1 MMLKLKQA
9 LHGVF
14 TMSGVGLEQQFR
26 AFDTNGDGD
35 IDHDE
40 FREGL
45 YSLGAQISETQVAD
59 LITMLDKDGDGTIDY
74 HEFGRWFGKGP
85 PPAPPTPEMK
95 TRAAAKEAAGDMGDL
110 LAQIRASGGAK
121 RSSTPPRR
129 ANSGGGG
136 GGGRDDLFAE
146 LRKAAASRSYGA
158 PTAGSAPAAITAV
171 LTAMRTHTSNASV
184 QHAGCQALWSMAYK
198 NDNGRAAI
206 AASGG
211 VPALV
216 FAMSTYGGSALVQA
230 AAAAALASLAV
241 DDQLAATIA
250 HAGAKD
256 LVIAALSRHV
266 DDAAVSCQPVILS
279 CIESNRI

>member
-85 PPAPPTPEMK
+85 PPAPPTPEVRMRQDAR
-95 TRAAAKEAAGDMGDL
+95 TASEA
-110 LAQIRASGGAK
+110 S
-121 RSSTPPRR
+121 
-129 ANSGGGG
+129 
-136 GGGRDDLFAE
+136 E
-146 LRKAAASRSYGA
+146 
-158 PTAGSAPAAITAV
+158 
-171 LTAMRTHTSNASV
+171 
-184 QHAGCQALWSMAYK
+184 
-198 NDNGRAAI
+198 
-206 AASGG
+206 
-211 VPALV
+211 
-216 FAMSTYGGSALVQA
+216 GGSAGVRSRKSGTWLR
-230 AAAAALASLAV
+230 
-241 DDQLAATIA
+241 I
-250 HAGAKD
+250 
-256 LVIAALSRHV
+256 IAA
-266 DDAAVSCQPVILS
+266 I
-279 CIESNRI
+279 I